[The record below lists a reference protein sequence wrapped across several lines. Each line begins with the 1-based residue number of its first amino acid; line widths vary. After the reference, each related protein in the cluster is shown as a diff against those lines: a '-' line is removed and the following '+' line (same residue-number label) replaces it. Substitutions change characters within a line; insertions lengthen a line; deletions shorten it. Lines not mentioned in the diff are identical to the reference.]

1 MKTLPFFLVAIKCK
15 NEITGARF
23 KQGSSVM
30 SYSRKYGIIKCF
42 HIQWNLSNPNS
53 SGPEEKFGL
62 ERFPD

>member
-1 MKTLPFFLVAIKCK
+1 MLDQDLSNQWSGVGPIIRKK
-15 NEITGARF
+15 
-23 KQGSSVM
+23 M
-30 SYSRKYGIIKCF
+30 SWPSNVIRLSMIF